1 MLQWRRQYNAFSKA
15 LPGKVLW
22 IAFLIWGFRTGLFFR
37 LLNILSILF
46 WLAPLII
53 LPLARKFSQQVGCL
67 SSYAMQLG
75 ITANS
80 TAALQGSCAGW
91 H

>member
-1 MLQWRRQYNAFSKA
+1 MLQWRRQYNAFSKT

-22 IAFLIWGFRTGLFFR
+22 IAFLIWGFRSGLFFR

-67 SSYAMQLG
+67 SS
-75 ITANS
+75 
-80 TAALQGSCAGW
+80 
-91 H
+91 